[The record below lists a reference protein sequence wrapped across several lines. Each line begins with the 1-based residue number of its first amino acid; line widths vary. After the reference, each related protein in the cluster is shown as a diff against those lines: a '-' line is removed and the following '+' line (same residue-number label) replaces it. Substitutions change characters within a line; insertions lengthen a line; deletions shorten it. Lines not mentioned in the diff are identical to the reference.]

1 MRNYAY
7 VALGSAAGGLA
18 RLLIGVWVQ
27 EHFADALPHAGAR
40 PFPVGTLVVNVTGS
54 FLIGVLLVALG
65 RHQAQAST
73 IQFLLIIG
81 LCGGY
86 TTFSSFSADTVA
98 LLEGGGAGLAA
109 LNVAATLALGF
120 AATYAGY
127 ALASSALRA
136 PA

>member
-18 RLLIGVWVQ
+18 RLIIGVWVQ
-27 EHFADALPHAGAR
+27 EHLADALPHAGAR
-40 PFPVGTLVVNVTGS
+40 AFPVGTLVVNITGS
-54 FLIGVLLVALG
+54 FLIGVLLVLMA
-65 RHQAQAST
+65 RHQSQAST
-73 IQFLLIIG
+73 IQYLLVIG

-98 LLEGGGAGLAA
+98 LLESGGAGLAA

-120 AATYAGY
+120 AATYAGF
-127 ALASSALRA
+127 ALTSTALRA
-136 PA
+136 TA